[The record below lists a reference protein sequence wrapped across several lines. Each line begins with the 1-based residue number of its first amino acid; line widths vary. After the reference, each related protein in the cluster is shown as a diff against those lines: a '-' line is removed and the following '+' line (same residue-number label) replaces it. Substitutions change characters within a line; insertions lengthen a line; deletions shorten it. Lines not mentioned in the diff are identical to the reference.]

1 MKNILV
7 GLLLCVA
14 SSTAY
19 AGIIPVDTSKWSQEG
34 GPSNGRNT
42 GTWIGLKGQTP
53 EKKGNSSGA
62 LVSDFYLQGD
72 FTYSGYASPTSAEFD
87 DNDIIGLVFGWQ
99 DEQNHYR
106 LGWTQ
111 NQRPGTD
118 DDQAYADITGRTGL
132 FLIRE
137 VNGVS
142 NTLFNIADL
151 FWQDDFI
158 YNFEVSRADSLL
170 NIMFGDTSFSYEDTA
185 FVNGHVGIY
194 TESQTARFG
203 QLKVVVPDKVPEI
216 AVNVAEPSAIVM
228 FLSGLLLLCA
238 APLRSRNN
246 R

>member
-1 MKNILV
+1 MKSVLV
-7 GLLLCVA
+7 GLFLYCV
-14 SSTAY
+14 SSAAN
-19 AGIIPVDTSKWSQEG
+19 AGIMPVDTSKWLQFG
-34 GPSNGRNT
+34 GPSNDRNT
-42 GTWIGLKGQTP
+42 GTWIGLKRQAP

-62 LVSDFYLQGD
+62 LVSDFVVEGD
-72 FTYSGYASPTSAEFD
+72 FTYSGYASPTSTEFD

-99 DEQNHYR
+99 DQQNHYR

-118 DDQAYADITGRTGL
+118 DDQSYADITGRTGL

-137 VNGVS
+137 INGVS

-151 FWQDDFI
+151 FWQDDFV
-158 YNFEVSRADSLL
+158 YNFEISRADSLL
-170 NIMFGDTSFSYEDTA
+170 NIMFGDISFSIADMA